1 MGNNGAVH
9 SSSCTYAIFDS
20 GRRGGYQAAA
30 QACQGARHDR
40 AGDHRPRQ
48 YVRGQG
54 VSRRGR
60 QGGGQADS
68 RLRGLRGRRQPLRQE
83 RQGRPGRPPDPAGQ
97 EPGGVPQPFQ
107 DRVLCLYRGVLLPS
121 PRRQGAAA
129 HSITTGLS
137 AARPAWA
144 ANCRRLSCRGDM
156 QEARRVVEEFVS
168 IFGEDYY
175 LELQLPSERYSAYRR
190 AGVRESEEGE
200 RRAVAACR
208 RVRREIYLLER
219 RALHHGR
226 RRAGPRPAD
235 LPQYGPRSGR
245 SEPYALYVAGVP
257 QERGGD
263 GRAVPRSS
271 GGSGHDGRDRR
282 KGRGILAR
290 A

>member
-48 YVRGQG
+48 YVRSQG

-60 QGGGQADS
+60 KGGDQADS

-83 RQGRPGRPPDPAGQ
+83 RQGRPGRPPDSAGQ
-97 EPGGVPQPFQ
+97 EYGGVPQSFQ
-107 DRVLCLYRGVLLPS
+107 NRVVCLYRGVLLPS
-121 PRRQGAAA
+121 PGRQGAAA
-129 HSITTGLS
+129 PLSRRDYLLLGLS
-137 AARPAWA
+137 GRRTAAGYHEGRHAGGAPRRRGVRLHFRRGLLPRVA
-144 ANCRRLSCRGDM
+144 AS
-156 QEARRVVEEFVS
+156 
-168 IFGEDYY
+168 
-175 LELQLPSERYSAYRR
+175 SERYSAYRR

-200 RRAVAACR
+200 RRAVATCR